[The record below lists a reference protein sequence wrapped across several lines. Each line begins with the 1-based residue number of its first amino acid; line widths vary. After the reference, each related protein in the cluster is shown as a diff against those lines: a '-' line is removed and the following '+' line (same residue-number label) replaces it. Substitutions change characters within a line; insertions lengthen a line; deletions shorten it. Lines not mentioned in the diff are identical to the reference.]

1 MCHIHAWQLQVLG
14 SGIRR
19 CNITIVPSQI
29 VAIAVVAA
37 AATDIAA
44 IVVIVVIVVLQLNDY
59 LN

>member
-14 SGIRR
+14 SGRRR

-29 VAIAVVAA
+29 VAIAV
-37 AATDIAA
+37 AATATDNAA
-44 IVVIVVIVVLQLNDY
+44 IVVIVVLQLNDY